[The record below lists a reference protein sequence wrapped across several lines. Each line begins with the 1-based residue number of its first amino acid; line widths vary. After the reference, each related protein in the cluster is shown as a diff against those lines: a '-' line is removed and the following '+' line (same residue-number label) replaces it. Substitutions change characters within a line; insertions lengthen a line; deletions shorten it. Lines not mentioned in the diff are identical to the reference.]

1 MAWGLNRGSRSSF
14 ARLKPYPSTLWIR
27 TPIFFCWDKYTSK
40 SRLRVATVPSL
51 LLQGVPSAGARLVV
65 RFQFGSWH
73 DLDGCEGDG
82 CAVAPLK
89 RWLRRCSASSMRAP
103 AFSAAMFTTRSLRCS
118 RRMQFHS
125 CSRPGSPYKSDS
137 TVRMVLREIPA
148 YLTIHRASKMPEP
161 DTRSRA
167 GISPVPAAAPTTLK
181 TGSPSGC
188 SAQPSPAPFAARL
201 APPAFSPG

>member
-1 MAWGLNRGSRSSF
+1 MRRNPGCVWQLFPVYSFRLCLQLAPGWLSAFSSGHGTIWTG
-14 ARLKPYPSTLWIR
+14 AK
-27 TPIFFCWDKYTSK
+27 
-40 SRLRVATVPSL
+40 ATAVPL
-51 LLQGVPSAGARLVV
+51 P
-65 RFQFGSWH
+65 
-73 DLDGCEGDG
+73 
-82 CAVAPLK
+82 PLK

-103 AFSAAMFTTRSLRCS
+103 AFSVAMFTTRFLRCS

-148 YLTIHRASKMPEP
+148 YLTIHRAPKMPEP